1 MPRVSVA
8 GTRNDTIVA
17 GPRPFRQECRP
28 WPDRPPSGFHMRVIC
43 GAQSVGMRELHV
55 DHIEVDLYF

>member
-1 MPRVSVA
+1 MSAVA
-8 GTRNDTIVA
+8 G
-17 GPRPFRQECRP
+17 
-28 WPDRPPSGFHMRVIC
+28 RPPSRFQMRVIC